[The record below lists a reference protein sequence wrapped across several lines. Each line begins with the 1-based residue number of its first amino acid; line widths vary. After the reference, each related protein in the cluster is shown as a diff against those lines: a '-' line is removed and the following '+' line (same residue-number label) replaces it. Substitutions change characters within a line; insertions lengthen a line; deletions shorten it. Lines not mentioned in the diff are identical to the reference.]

1 MDSKEKHFTV
11 DATIKDQLLQSLNQ
25 NLEKCLEHLLI
36 FLGKLM
42 EDIKMENTILLFSLS
57 EMILI
62 LLN

>member
-1 MDSKEKHFTV
+1 MDLKEKHFTV

-42 EDIKMENTILLFSLS
+42 EDIKMENTILLFSL
-57 EMILI
+57 
-62 LLN
+62 